1 MRKNVT
7 AGSRNRNEN
16 VQEQYTAPESS
27 VQMGQDSIEVH
38 SGLRDQYEIVNHEH
52 DESTARGTAL
62 SVRQSCTNISIK
74 APKAGC
80 LSLSD
85 GAYRHD
91 ASVLLN
97 AALWI

>member
-7 AGSRNRNEN
+7 AGSRNRNET

-27 VQMGQDSIEVH
+27 VQMGQDPTEVH
-38 SGLRDQYEIVNHEH
+38 SGLRDQIKISNHDY
-52 DESTARGTAL
+52 DESTARGTVL
-62 SVRQSCTNISIK
+62 SVRQWCISISMK

-80 LSLSD
+80 LSMND

-91 ASVLLN
+91 ASVLLS
-97 AALWI
+97 AAL